1 MQSASVNDE
10 SHDYTTD
17 AGLSSFVIPNVA
29 EPVHAMPDQREHSHG
44 ADLRSL
50 VQAAEKQLDGPPTDR
65 LPAIAAEIRGVLA
78 TVEEQT
84 PGGAPLHAQLDNVR
98 KWLDALARPADH
110 DRFGGANHLREYVIT
125 QLRLTLGALE
135 DYQRE
140 MR

>member
-1 MQSASVNDE
+1 MA
-10 SHDYTTD
+10 
-17 AGLSSFVIPNVA
+17 
-29 EPVHAMPDQREHSHG
+29 DQGEHIYS
-44 ADLRSL
+44 ADLRAL
-50 VQAAEKQLDGPPTDR
+50 VHAAEQQLVDPATDR
-65 LPAIAAEIRGVLA
+65 LPAIAAEIRDVLA
-78 TVEEQT
+78 TVEERT

-110 DRFGGANHLREYVIT
+110 DRFGGVNHLREYVIT